1 MLFEV
6 GETVVDPRHGA
17 ATITKTLPDPFT
29 EGQDHWSRRDQD
41 RVMSAGEKAMLA
53 KVRQILASDLVRAE
67 ITDEQKAS
75 TVLDEVFAS

>member
-6 GETVVDPRHGA
+6 GETVVYPRHGA
-17 ATITKTLPDPFT
+17 AMITTMLPDPFT
-29 EGQDHWSRRDQD
+29 EGQGHRSRRDQD
-41 RVMSAGEKAMLA
+41 RVASAGKKVMLA
-53 KVRQILASDLVRAE
+53 KTRQILASGLVRAE